1 MAPKIRAS
9 LLFLGTLSLAAACG
23 PGDSKP
29 AEGPGKYA
37 GGLDGPAAPGRTPD
51 QLIEEAVG
59 FLELNNGPRARD
71 LLLQALAQDE
81 DNAEA
86 QHLLGRTLMGL
97 ARVDVAHDGSPGSVG
112 LSRDKEVQEQGVQ
125 ALRRATE
132 LAPGDADY
140 FYWLGRALHRSEDN
154 QGAVIALNQATEL
167 EPLHGMAH
175 KRLGI
180 THLDAGEPELALQS
194 FLVAEKLLP
203 KDPGPAFQV
212 GNLLL
217 EEDPAGARDAF
228 RRSIAA
234 DISFPAS
241 YNGLIA
247 VLNRLGDTTGSAQ
260 AAADFAKWNEFEI
273 QLQGLMGRAQNRAGD
288 VDAQLDVA
296 DALMTKQD
304 WEGARDYFVR
314 TILLDAGNDYAHYHL
329 GILNHRLGE
338 DSTALV
344 HLEETIHLKPS
355 ALEPRLLLLQVCK
368 NLGNQ
373 ERLTQLLA
381 ELQASAAGLDPE
393 ARLRIASTLH
403 EAGME
408 AEAETQYRALLEA
421 HPDFV
426 PAQDGLQI
434 LLGGAESE

>member
-1 MAPKIRAS
+1 MASKIRAS
-9 LLFLGTLSLAAACG
+9 LLLLGTLSLCVACGAQDSTPTGGPATDSRGLNEAAA
-23 PGDSKP
+23 
-29 AEGPGKYA
+29 
-37 GGLDGPAAPGRTPD
+37 GRTPE
-51 QLIEEAVG
+51 QLIGEAVG

-71 LLLQALAQDE
+71 LLLQALAQKE
-81 DNAEA
+81 DHAEA

-97 ARVDVAHDGSPGSVG
+97 ARVDVPHDGGTGSVG

-132 LAPGDADY
+132 LEPENADY

-154 QGAVIALNQATEL
+154 QGAVSALKRATEL
-167 EPLHGMAH
+167 DPQHGMAF

-180 THLDAGEPELALQS
+180 THLSAGDTQLALES
-194 FLVAEKLLP
+194 FLAAEQLLP
-203 KDPGPAFQV
+203 RDPGPAFQV

-217 EEDPAGARDAF
+217 EEDPEGARDAY
-228 RRSIAA
+228 RRSILA
-234 DISFPAS
+234 DISFPAA

-247 VLNRLGDTTGSAQ
+247 VLSRLGDPEGSDQ

-273 QLQGLMGRAQNRAGD
+273 QLQGLTGRAQNRAGD

-304 WEGARDYFVR
+304 WEGAREYFVR

-338 DSTALV
+338 DKTALV

-355 ALEPRLLLLQVCK
+355 ALEPRLLLLKVCK

-373 ERLTQLLA
+373 ERLTQLLG
-381 ELQASAAGLDPE
+381 ELEASAAGLDPE
-393 ARLRIASTLH
+393 ARQRLASTLH
-403 EAGME
+403 ETGMLAE
-408 AEAETQYRALLEA
+408 AEAQYRALLEA
-421 HPDFV
+421 HPDFT